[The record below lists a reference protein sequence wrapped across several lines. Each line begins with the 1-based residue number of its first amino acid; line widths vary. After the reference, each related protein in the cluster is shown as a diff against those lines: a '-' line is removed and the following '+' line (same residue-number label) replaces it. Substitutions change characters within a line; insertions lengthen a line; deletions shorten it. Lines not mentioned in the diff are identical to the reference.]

1 MADKHNHN
9 LKKIAKTLSGLSS
22 TEIEQ
27 FFKAF
32 MTPKELE
39 TLEGRINLVGM
50 LLEGHSQR
58 NIIDELGV
66 SFSQINRGS
75 HELQYGIGKTF
86 FPKFY
91 S

>member
-1 MADKHNHN
+1 MAIKPNHD
-9 LKKIAKTLSGLSS
+9 LKKIAKTLSGLSAA
-22 TEIEQ
+22 EIEQ

-32 MTPKELE
+32 LTPKERE

-50 LLEGHSQR
+50 LMEGHSQR

-86 FPKFY
+86 FPKFFA
-91 S
+91 